1 MKEILVVDDN
11 VDILKLLCTLLQH
24 EYKVRVVNNG
34 ALAIKSIVAKQPDIV
49 LLDVIMPDL
58 NGMETCKIIKKNNKI
73 SHIPVIFLSALRDET
88 EIKKGLLAGGVDF
101 INKPFSSEI
110 LLLRLRIHLKLAG
123 LQQELKL
130 INQSLQQKVETRTK
144 ILLETNNELIRLK
157 YALQASY
164 TGIWD
169 WDLRKNKFTYNDV
182 FFTLLGYESA
192 QFLLD
197 SKLYI
202 SLLHP
207 ADLAPYQQQIDQCLN
222 NQSSEFQIEYR
233 LQRADESY
241 CWILSKGI
249 VVERDQYK
257 IPIRMTGTFTDIS
270 VEKDKQ

>member
-1 MKEILVVDDN
+1 MKEVLVVDDN
-11 VDILKLLCTLLQH
+11 VDILKLLSTLLQH

-34 ALAIKSIVAKQPDIV
+34 ALAIKSIIAKQPDII
-49 LLDVIMPDL
+49 LLDIMMPDL
-58 NGMETCKIIKKNNKI
+58 SGMETCRIIKNNNKI
-73 SHIPVIFLSALRDET
+73 SHVPVIFLSALRDDT
-88 EIKKGLLAGGVDF
+88 EIKNGLLAGGVDF

-110 LLLRLRIHLKLAG
+110 LLLRLGIHLKLASF
-123 LQQELKL
+123 QQELKL
-130 INQSLQQKVETRTK
+130 VNQSLQQKVETRTK
-144 ILLETNNELIRLK
+144 ILLETNTELTRLK

-164 TGIWD
+164 AGIWD
-169 WDLRKNKFTYNDV
+169 WDLRENEFTYNDA
-182 FFTLLGYESA
+182 FFTLLGYEST

-197 SKLYI
+197 SKLYKT
-202 SLLHP
+202 LLHP

-233 LQRADESY
+233 LQRSDESY

-270 VEKDKQ
+270 VEKD